1 MSVAQVVEAC
11 KLYAIFERQGYLF
24 RARVCMEIALDNL
37 LKLRQQVGSMTQV
50 MDMID
55 KNETK
60 CLRLMKE
67 INTKIKQRTLIKL
80 YRLK

>member
-11 KLYAIFERQGYLF
+11 NLYAIFEQQGYLF

-50 MDMID
+50 VDMID

-80 YRLK
+80 YRFK

>member
-11 KLYAIFERQGYLF
+11 NLYAIFEQQGYLF
-24 RARVCMEIALDNL
+24 RARVCLDIALDNL

-50 MDMID
+50 VAMID
-55 KNETK
+55 KRETK
-60 CLRLMKE
+60 CLQLMEE

-80 YRLK
+80 YKFK